1 MNCDVNG
8 DHFDDH
14 MKHPV
19 VLIITPSKDG
29 GAPYAELKVIVR
41 MGFLV
46 YLLQEN
52 LQRAPT
58 VLKEREQYYISM
70 CSISN
75 IKHIY
80 VT

>member
-19 VLIITPSKDG
+19 VLIITPSQDG
-29 GAPYAELKVIVR
+29 GAPYADLKVIVR

-58 VLKEREQYYISM
+58 VLKK
-70 CSISN
+70 N
-75 IKHIY
+75 IAILHKH
-80 VT
+80 V